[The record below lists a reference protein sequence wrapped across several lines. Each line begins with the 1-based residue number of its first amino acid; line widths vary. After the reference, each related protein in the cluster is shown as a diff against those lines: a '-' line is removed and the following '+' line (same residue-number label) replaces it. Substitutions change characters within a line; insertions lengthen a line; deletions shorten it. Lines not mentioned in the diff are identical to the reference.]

1 MRCFD
6 MPRHEDINGTRQE
19 CLMVHE
25 SDGIGR
31 QLQILTSF
39 RIPRGCDVDFDRDF
53 HEKNSDFEERNFVL
67 ERSFRLTKK
76 KNLFFPPTAT
86 HELLMTKF
94 MFQG

>member
-67 ERSFRLTKK
+67 ELSITQKK
-76 KNLFFPPTAT
+76 KPFFPSNGNP
-86 HELLMTKF
+86 
-94 MFQG
+94 